1 MRRERGNMQEFLTR
15 KDIMEL
21 FKISRATVI
30 RMEKRGE
37 LKPIRLTP
45 RKIVYKREDIEE
57 LIKKARETQTF

>member
-1 MRRERGNMQEFLTR
+1 MKEFLTR

-21 FKISRATVI
+21 FGISRATVI

-45 RKIVYKREDIEE
+45 RKIVYRREDIEE
-57 LIKKARETQTF
+57 LIKKRQENTKKEG

>member
-1 MRRERGNMQEFLTR
+1 MQEFLTR